1 MAFEKDKTIKSTYR
15 FGKGE
20 VVFDTVNEFRLVS
33 PEITAGIA
41 LAIQKWTDANLHYLF
56 DINSLIP
63 ENIGKDDN
71 LNRYSEYFVNSSYDL
86 LKHNCVLTFN
96 EALFILLGFN
106 CVLAPD
112 LDDYSINTSSHLIDK
127 KLVRQ
132 SPGQDLKSFFANQ
145 EYKLTKTFLDWAENL
160 NFITT
165 LTDIKISNE
174 EVAKLKQRPETI
186 KKQRII
192 TIEAKEILKNNPTLK
207 REFLADDI
215 EQRLIDKHKITNLTS
230 TAIVRDYLK
239 DYQKLKQEAKD
250 YQKSQLKESKKP

>member
-1 MAFEKDKTIKSTYR
+1 MAFEKDKTIKSTYP

-96 EALFILLGFN
+96 EALFILLGLYPHNSALPPFH
-106 CVLAPD
+106 D
-112 LDDYSINTSSHLIDK
+112 LDLINYKPFPDGLTLESVFYIT
-127 KLVRQ
+127 RQ
-132 SPGQDLKSFFANQ
+132 YTALKRSVFVSKDGKINS
-145 EYKLTKTFLDWAENL
+145 ENL
-160 NFITT
+160 IILANA
-165 LTDIKISNE
+165 E
-174 EVAKLKQRPETI
+174 ENMFFQKNSLKNI
-186 KKQRII
+186 FKQKRKY
-192 TIEAKEILKNNPTLK
+192 TNKESASRNKEICKEWQLLSPLLDTKYQTK
-207 REFLADDI
+207 VQIYREI
-215 EQRLIDKHKITNLTS
+215 IRK
-230 TAIVRDYLK
+230 
-239 DYQKLKQEAKD
+239 QKLSIKEDTIGKIIAKNC
-250 YQKSQLKESKKP
+250 K